1 MATKTNDVRLAIKSR
16 LASLRPENNKA
27 SNIKTVLNPIEARQ
41 KSNIPAVGRYAVLW
55 TLDGESTNGNA
66 NAVMWK
72 QDWAVDIPVDWE
84 TETEQLLD
92 QIKVELASALLPKI
106 EGVKEQSLGSLQISY
121 PAGGSGRAVVSIE
134 FTTVYVETLS

>member
-1 MATKTNDVRLAIKSR
+1 MTTKTHEVRLAIQSR
-16 LASLRPENNKA
+16 LASLRPENNKV
-27 SNIKTVLNPIEARQ
+27 SNIQAVLNPVAAR
-41 KSNIPAVGRYAVLW
+41 KKENIPTVGRYAVLW
-55 TLDGESTNGNA
+55 TLDGQSQAGNA

-72 QDWAVDIPVDWE
+72 QPWAVDIPVDWE
-84 TETEQLLD
+84 VETEQLLD

-134 FTTVYVETLS
+134 FTTVYVETIS

>member
-1 MATKTNDVRLAIKSR
+1 MTTKTHEVRLAIQSR
-16 LASLRPENNKA
+16 LASLRPENSKV
-27 SNIKTVLNPIEARQ
+27 SNIQAVLNPIEARQ
-41 KSNIPAVGRYAVLW
+41 KSNIPTVGRYAVLW

-72 QDWAVDIPVDWE
+72 QQWAVDIPIDWE
-84 TETEQLLD
+84 AETEQLLD

-134 FTTVYVETLS
+134 FTTVYVETIS

>member
-1 MATKTNDVRLAIKSR
+1 MTTKTNDVRLAIKSR
-16 LASLRPENNKA
+16 LESLRSENNKA
-27 SNIKTVLNPIEARQ
+27 SNIQAVLNPIEARQ
-41 KSNIPAVGRYAVLW
+41 KSNIPTVGRYAVLW
-55 TLDGESTNGNA
+55 TLDGQSQNGNA

-84 TETEQLLD
+84 VETEQLLD

-106 EGVKEQSLGSLQISY
+106 DGVKEQSLGSLQISY
-121 PAGGSGRAVVSIE
+121 PAGGGGRAVVSIE

>member
-1 MATKTNDVRLAIKSR
+1 MTTKTHEVRLAIQSR
-16 LASLRPENNKA
+16 LASLRPENNKI
-27 SNIKTVLNPIEARQ
+27 SNIQAVLNPIAAR
-41 KSNIPAVGRYAVLW
+41 KKENIPTVGRYAVLW

-72 QDWAVDIPVDWE
+72 QQWAVDIPVDWE